1 LEETGT
7 VDEIYENWVD
17 NDYFVKIT
25 AVQDIGN
32 PYTCAEWAGFGFSV
46 IPSPLIDDGI
56 SGDLDETRIFNLF
69 NTAQFSMHNHA
80 ILNHRLEVVYKSS
93 STNVSEIDAIINQSI
108 NECINQG
115 SCVTEACISGD
126 VNDDLVLNVLDV
138 VILVN
143 LALGLNDYNPCGDLN
158 ADDIT
163 NVLDIVLLVNL
174 ILE

>member
-1 LEETGT
+1 
-7 VDEIYENWVD
+7 
-17 NDYFVKIT
+17 
-25 AVQDIGN
+25 
-32 PYTCAEWAGFGFSV
+32 
-46 IPSPLIDDGI
+46 
-56 SGDLDETRIFNLF
+56 
-69 NTAQFSMHNHA
+69 MHNHA

-115 SCVTEACISGD
+115 SCVTEVCTSGD

-143 LALGLNDYNPCGDLN
+143 LALGVNDYNPCGDLN
-158 ADDIT
+158 ADDII

>member
-1 LEETGT
+1 
-7 VDEIYENWVD
+7 
-17 NDYFVKIT
+17 
-25 AVQDIGN
+25 
-32 PYTCAEWAGFGFSV
+32 
-46 IPSPLIDDGI
+46 
-56 SGDLDETRIFNLF
+56 
-69 NTAQFSMHNHA
+69 MHNHA

-115 SCVTEACISGD
+115 SCITETCTSGD

-158 ADDIT
+158 ADDII